1 MENINETKDRRKTRL
16 VFPPQVARKLCKR
29 GFVIVDLKPL
39 KTDREKS
46 VFIFENT
53 PEFKKAFDEIIT
65 EMKFKEKTEKDEPE
79 QLREY

>member
-1 MENINETKDRRKTRL
+1 MENINETKDIRKTRL
-16 VFPPQVARKLCKR
+16 VFLPQVARKLCKR

-65 EMKFKEKTEKDEPE
+65 EKKLKQKTEKDEPE